1 MCIFYFL
8 GRAWGGGAGGL
19 LEDQRVKVSVSGC
32 GQMCFSCT
40 CHARAHVTLM
50 CLRLSSLL

>member
-1 MCIFYFL
+1 M
-8 GRAWGGGAGGL
+8 GAGGL